1 MSDVTATVK
10 ENRIWWLVLALMAIV
25 TALLVLG
32 YIDKGIWETVVLT
45 LFATFV
51 TGVAVNVVAQGAN
64 TLLAGKASAANT
76 QAEGEKTLNEAQAQ
90 AHIMSV
96 SQGKSAG

>member
-1 MSDVTATVK
+1 MSDTTATVK

-51 TGVAVNVVAQGAN
+51 TGVAVNVVAQGVN
-64 TLLAGKASAANT
+64 TLMAGKASAANT
-76 QAEGEKTLNEAQAQ
+76 TAEGQKTLNEAQAQ
-90 AHIMSV
+90 AHIASV
-96 SQGKSAG
+96 SQVK